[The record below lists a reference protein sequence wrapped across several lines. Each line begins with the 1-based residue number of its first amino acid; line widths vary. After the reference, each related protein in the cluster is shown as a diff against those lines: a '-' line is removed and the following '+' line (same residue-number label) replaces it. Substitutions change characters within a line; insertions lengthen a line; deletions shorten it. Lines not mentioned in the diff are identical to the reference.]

1 MTTHFYN
8 LEHNVHENSIT
19 LVTAVHHTDAPGIVD
34 TMFARYMELPAE
46 NAAEL
51 VEYWQGQG
59 VNFSPTYHQSRGL
72 DDSESVDLWDQLI
85 AGNK

>member
-1 MTTHFYN
+1 MTSLYN
-8 LEHNVHENSIT
+8 LEHNIHDGNVV
-19 LVTAVHHTDAPGIVD
+19 LMTAVHHTDEPGLID
-34 TMFARYMELPAE
+34 GMFARYIELPAE

-59 VNFSPTYHQSRGL
+59 VNFSPTYHQAHGL